1 MNRIAWVFG
10 LGFAL
15 AGMTTSSQKSFS
27 ADSLHRT
34 IQNSKN
40 TDARFDRA
48 LQAAEI
54 AYEIDKEYVAEF
66 TTIAKE
72 AALQLNDSTR
82 WAEAMK
88 LEAAADRWM
97 GNYVKSIASFKVCHD
112 YFTRHNDTTK
122 RIFAADHLGS
132 MHMFM
137 GYNTDAQRYL
147 TEVYELEKHRNQ
159 PSGMADAL
167 NGLAI
172 FYNNLNQNDKAEERY
187 KEALT
192 LYEQTDDTLG
202 RANVHANLGLLYV
215 DLKRL
220 DEAEYHLKQQGHLDS
235 LLDSKWGLGF
245 HFDFMGHLERE
256 RGNLEKAYKYHLTA
270 LNLRE
275 TLESHYNIS
284 ESRTN
289 LTSVLYEL
297 GNYQESIEQASLIL
311 ENRERHQSLNHQLTA
326 FDYLARSHE
335 QLGNFKDALGYYRNY
350 MAIND
355 SISNKDIME
364 IIAEKDAKFEVAEE
378 RNRNALLNA
387 ENEAST
393 AIIGQKSRTIFYGS
407 LGLCIALVLSS
418 ILTVLVFKYNKRKKE
433 LGVALG
439 DKEILLREIHHRVKN
454 NLQIVSSLLSLQ
466 GRSIENTEIQQAIN
480 DGQSRVRSMALI
492 HQNLYQ
498 RDNLTGVSMSD
509 YLSNLCEEL
518 FTTYTID
525 KDRIQLQLNIQPI
538 ELDVDTLVPL
548 GLIINELI
556 SNTLK
561 HAFPNEQKGIVSIA
575 FSEEQDQYNLT
586 VRDNGVG
593 FIADNVRQN
602 AFGNKLI
609 QSLSRQL
616 HAKMEQDSNP
626 KDGTTTRLHVPKRSK
641 AA

>member
-1 MNRIAWVFG
+1 MSGLRRLFV
-10 LGFAL
+10 LGFSL
-15 AGMTTSSQKSFS
+15 AGMSTFAQKPLWV
-27 ADSLHRT
+27 DSLTRV
-34 IQNSKN
+34 IQTSPS
-40 TDARFDRA
+40 TETRFERA
-48 LQAAEI
+48 LAAAEH
-54 AYEIDKEYVAEF
+54 AYEIDKEHVATF
-66 TTIAKE
+66 TGVAKE
-72 AALQLNDSTR
+72 SALELSDSAR
-82 WAEAMK
+82 WAEALK

-122 RIFAADHLGS
+122 LIFSADHLGS

-137 GYNTDAQRYL
+137 GYNADAQRYL
-147 TEVYELEKHRNQ
+147 TEVYELEKHSND

-172 FYNNLNQNDKAEERY
+172 FYSNLNKNDKAEERY
-187 KEALT
+187 KEALA
-192 LYEQTDDTLG
+192 LYESVDDTLG

-235 LLDSKWGLGF
+235 LLNSGWGLSF

-256 RGNLEKAYKYHLTA
+256 RGNLEKAYTYHLTA

-289 LTSVLYEL
+289 LTSVLYEI
-297 GNYQESIEQASLIL
+297 GNYEESIAQALLIL
-311 ENRERHQSLNHQLTA
+311 ENRERHQSLNHQMTA

-335 QLGNFKDALGYYRNY
+335 QLGNFEDALGYYRNY
-350 MAIND
+350 MTISD
-355 SISNKDIME
+355 SISNKDVME

-393 AIIGQKSRTIFYGS
+393 AIIAQKSQTIFYGS
-407 LGLCIALVLSS
+407 LGLGVAIVLSA
-418 ILTVLVFKYNKRKKE
+418 ILAILLFKYNRRKHE
-433 LGVALG
+433 LSAALG

-466 GRSIENTEIQQAIN
+466 GRSIENSEIQQAIH

-498 RDNLTGVSMSD
+498 RDNLTGVSMSE
-509 YLSNLCEEL
+509 YLTNLCEEL
-518 FTTYTID
+518 FNTYNID
-525 KDRIQLQLNIQPI
+525 KERVRLKLKIAPT

-548 GLIINELI
+548 GLILNELI

-561 HAFPNEQKGIVSIA
+561 HAFPDGRDGIIEIVFHDENTNYS
-575 FSEEQDQYNLT
+575 LT
-586 VRDNGVG
+586 VSDNGVG
-593 FIADNVRQN
+593 FDPESIRQN

-609 QSLSRQL
+609 ASLSRQL
-616 HAKMEQDSNP
+616 QAKIEQSSSEA
-626 KDGTTTRLHVPKRSK
+626 GTITLLHVPKPNK